1 MRKPITKTQ
10 LEALEQNSNVHL
22 VDVRSAQEY
31 EKQHVPNA
39 INIPATELAAD
50 AGKFSKADAFVCI
63 CNHGGER
70 SKSSAEYLYNEGFD
84 NAFYLEGGTAGW
96 FETDQ

>member
-1 MRKPITKTQ
+1 MRKPITKEQ
-10 LEALEQNSNVHL
+10 LETLSQTMQVHL
-22 VDVRSAQEY
+22 IDVRSRSEY
-31 EKQHVPNA
+31 EKQHIPNA
-39 INIPATELAAD
+39 INIPARELTAD